1 MKFSVS
7 SSILCTRL
15 QTISR
20 AQNSKNS
27 LAILDSILFELDGDE
42 LRLTASDSET
52 TIVSTLTVCDAD
64 GAGKIT
70 IDSHQIINSIK
81 EIPDQPI
88 TFTINDN
95 TLEVEVNYQNGKY
108 KLIAQN
114 GDEFPLPAQN
124 MGISSQL
131 VVPSQLL
138 LNGLSRCL
146 FATADDELR
155 PQMNGVF
162 FDITTD
168 MTTLVASDGHKLV
181 RNRLLNIKGEQN
193 ASFVLPKKPINLLKS
208 ILAKEEEDV
217 TIDFQDRSANIYVAG
232 YQVICRLIDGRYPNY
247 NSVIPQDNP
256 FCVRIDRQALISV
269 LRRVSV
275 FASTSS
281 SLVKLQLDSNSMIV
295 SAQDIDYSTSAEERL
310 ICEYEGNPMAIGFN
324 CPFLLEVL
332 NNISGQDIILE
343 LADPSRAGVVVPADN
358 NEGEDLVMLLMPMML
373 QD

>member
-15 QTISR
+15 QTVSR
-20 AQNSKNS
+20 VQNSKNS
-27 LAILDSILFELDGDE
+27 LAVLDGILFELNGDE

-52 TIVSTLTVCDAD
+52 TIVSTIPVCDAD
-64 GAGKIT
+64 GGGRVT

-88 TFTINDN
+88 TFNINND

-114 GDEFPLPAQN
+114 GEEFPVPAQN
-124 MGISSQL
+124 IGISSQL

-162 FDITTD
+162 FDITPD

-181 RNRLLNIKGEQN
+181 RDRLLTVKGQQN
-193 ASFVLPKKPINLLKS
+193 ASFVLPKKPINLLKT
-208 ILAKEEEDV
+208 ILAKDEDEV
-217 TIDFQDRSANIYVAG
+217 TIEYQDRSANIYTSN
-232 YQVICRLIDGRYPNY
+232 YQVLCRLIEGRYPNY

-275 FASTSS
+275 FASTSNA
-281 SLVKLQLDSNSMIV
+281 LVKLHMEYNSVIV

-310 ICEYEGNPMAIGFN
+310 ICEYEGNPISIGFN

-332 NNISGQDIILE
+332 NNISGQEIIFE

-358 NEGEDLVMLLMPMML
+358 EEGEDLVMLLMPMML

>member
-7 SSILCTRL
+7 SSILCNRL

-20 AQNSKNS
+20 VQNSKNS
-27 LAILDSILFELDGDE
+27 LAILDSILFELNGDE
-42 LRLTASDSET
+42 LRLVASDSET
-52 TIVSTLTVCDAD
+52 TIISTITVCDNE
-64 GAGKIT
+64 GYGKFT

-81 EIPDQPI
+81 EIPEQPI
-88 TFTINDN
+88 TFNINDN

-114 GDEFPLPAQN
+114 GDEFPLPVQP
-124 MGISSQL
+124 MGDASQL

-138 LNGLSRCL
+138 LSGLSRCL

-181 RNRLLNIKGEQN
+181 RDRLLQVKGEQN
-193 ASFVLPKKPINLLKS
+193 ASFVLPKKPINILKTV
-208 ILAKEEEDV
+208 LAKDENEV
-217 TIDFQDRSANIYVAG
+217 TIKFQERSADIYVSG
-232 YQVICRLIDGRYPNY
+232 YQVVCRLIEGRYPNY

-281 SLVKLQLDSNSMIV
+281 ALVKLQMENNSMVV

-310 ICEYEGNPMAIGFN
+310 ICDYEGNPMAIGFN

-332 NNISGQDIILE
+332 NNISGQEIIFE
-343 LADPSRAGVVVPADN
+343 LADPSRAGVVVPAESDDQ
-358 NEGEDLVMLLMPMML
+358 EDLVMLLMPMML